1 MTGQRRIACNL
12 LLLALA
18 MLPACSFMYPSKPY
32 MPSRSGI
39 QSGGTIT
46 VKPNENIYAIAREHN
61 VSMRDLIVLNNLKP
75 PYEVS
80 PGQRLELP
88 SGGTSFSGDTAPAPA
103 AAPLGAVEK
112 NELAPI
118 EPASVS
124 SESLEP
130 IASQP
135 SSPSPHSG
143 MPFGTGPSA
152 SAVVPALKQQPA
164 EIPPIAAQATKQ
176 APVPALN
183 RPTPAQKPMATTM
196 TEPTTGGDVDLEM
209 AWPVQGPILS
219 PYGATAAGLHNDG
232 VNIGA
237 PKGAPVTAAAPG
249 TVVYAGNEMK
259 GFGNLVLI
267 RHQGD
272 WVTAYAHL
280 DRVLV
285 KKDSVVGQGDMIG
298 TVGKTGN
305 VSTPQLHF
313 ETRRGGKPVD
323 PASVIKSGQ

>member
-135 SSPSPHSG
+135 SSSDCCASDKAG
-143 MPFGTGPSA
+143 RTSA
-152 SAVVPALKQQPA
+152 GSQSSNAC
-164 EIPPIAAQATKQ
+164 TK
-176 APVPALN
+176 AN
-183 RPTPAQKPMATTM
+183 
-196 TEPTTGGDVDLEM
+196 GD
-209 AWPVQGPILS
+209 
-219 PYGATAAGLHNDG
+219 YH
-232 VNIGA
+232 
-237 PKGAPVTAAAPG
+237 
-249 TVVYAGNEMK
+249 
-259 GFGNLVLI
+259 
-267 RHQGD
+267 
-272 WVTAYAHL
+272 
-280 DRVLV
+280 DRT
-285 KKDSVVGQGDMIG
+285 DD
-298 TVGKTGN
+298 
-305 VSTPQLHF
+305 
-313 ETRRGGKPVD
+313 RGRCR
-323 PASVIKSGQ
+323 S